1 MLRWWCHRS
10 RKRKRIREAIE
21 RKEMTTKRDYYEILG
36 VSHEASPEEIK
47 KAYRKLA
54 MQYHPDRNKGDAT
67 AEEKF
72 KEVGE
77 AYAVLSDADKRAR
90 YDRFGHAMA
99 GAGAG
104 PGGFGGFEFDLS
116 DALRQFMEGGFFG
129 GSFFGRERGTGSAM
143 RVRGNDLQVK
153 LALTLEEIASG
164 VKKTLK
170 IRRYVVCSECGG
182 SGARKGTQRR
192 TCPTCRGSGQVR
204 QVSSTFLGQFV
215 NIQTCPQCRGE
226 GKIISDPCP
235 ECKGDGRA
243 REEKVVT
250 VDIPAGVAAGQYLT
264 LRGEG
269 NAGLHG
275 GPAGDLVV
283 IIDELPHEYF
293 TRDGDDV
300 VYSLTLSIPQIVL
313 GDDVEVPTLTGR
325 ARLKV
330 EPGTEPGR
338 VLRMRGKG
346 LPALNGY
353 HTGDQLVEIHL
364 HVPKRLS
371 ARERELLSELRK
383 SENFRSAGDE
393 SGFFK
398 KAKETFG
405 S

>member
-1 MLRWWCHRS
+1 
-10 RKRKRIREAIE
+10 
-21 RKEMTTKRDYYEILG
+21 MTTKRDYYEILG
-36 VSHEASPEEIK
+36 VSREAGAEDVK

-90 YDRFGHAMA
+90 YDRFGHAVA

-104 PGGFGGFEFDLS
+104 AGAGGGFGGFEFDLS
-116 DALRQFMEGGFFG
+116 DALRQFMEGGLFG
-129 GSFFGRERGTGSAM
+129 GGFFGRERTAGGSM
-143 RVRGNDLQVK
+143 RVRGNDLQIK

-170 IRRYVVCSECGG
+170 VKRHAACSECGG
-182 SGARKGTQRR
+182 SGARKGTQRKA
-192 TCPTCRGSGQVR
+192 CPTCRGTGQVR

-235 ECKGDGRA
+235 SCKGEGRA
-243 REEKVVT
+243 REEKTVT

-275 GPAGDLVV
+275 GPSGDLVV
-283 IIDELPHEYF
+283 IIDELPHEHF
-293 TRDGDDV
+293 VRDGDNV
-300 VYSLTLSIPQIVL
+300 VFPLVLTIPQIVL
-313 GDDVEVPTLTGR
+313 GDEVEVPTLTGR
-325 ARLKV
+325 ARLKI

-346 LPALNGY
+346 LPSLNGY

-383 SENFRSAGDE
+383 SENFSGAADE
-393 SGFFK
+393 GGFFK
-398 KAKETFG
+398 KAKEAFG
-405 S
+405 P

>member
-1 MLRWWCHRS
+1 M
-10 RKRKRIREAIE
+10 A
-21 RKEMTTKRDYYEILG
+21 TKRDYYDILG
-36 VSHEASPEEIK
+36 VSREASADDIK

-104 PGGFGGFEFDLS
+104 AGGGFGGFEFDLS

-129 GSFFGRERGTGSAM
+129 GGMFGRERAAGSST

-153 LALTLEEIASG
+153 LALSLEEIAAG

-170 IRRYVVCSECGG
+170 VKRHASCAECGG
-182 SGARKGTQRR
+182 SGARKGTQRK
-192 TCPTCRGSGQVR
+192 TCPTCRGTGQVR

-215 NIQTCPQCRGE
+215 NIQTCPQCYGE
-226 GKIISDPCP
+226 GKIISEPCP
-235 ECKGDGRA
+235 SCKGEGRV
-243 REEKVVT
+243 REEKVVE
-250 VDIPAGVAAGQYLT
+250 VNIPAGVAAGQYLT

-275 GPAGDLVV
+275 GPSGDLIV
-283 IIDELPHEYF
+283 IIDELPHQYF
-293 TRDGDDV
+293 VRDGDNII
-300 VYSLTLSIPQIVL
+300 YSLTLTIPQIVL
-313 GDDVEVPTLTGR
+313 GDEVEVPTLNGR
-325 ARLKV
+325 ARLKI

-338 VLRMRGKG
+338 ILRMRGKG

-353 HTGDQLVEIHL
+353 HTGDQLVEIRL
-364 HVPKRLS
+364 HVPRRLS
-371 ARERELLSELRK
+371 SRERELLSELRN
-383 SENFRSAGDE
+383 SENFRETGED
-393 SGFFK
+393 GPFK
-398 KAKETFG
+398 KAKET
-405 S
+405 SRS